1 MKAFTLWLTGLSG
14 SGKTTIADK
23 LAERLREEGKK
34 IVIIDADVI
43 RKEVLPELGYSD
55 EERHKIRQTIA
66 NVCHLLTKNGIIN
79 IASAIAATKESKDYA
94 IQTANKIYWAYVKCP
109 IKECEERDPQG
120 NYKKFREGVWD
131 NFVGITTPYHE
142 PENPDVV
149 IETDKESVEEGVE
162 KLLHFLKEKVN

>member
-94 IQTANKIYWAYVKCP
+94 IQTGNKNKTCFAHSEIP
-109 IKECEERDPQG
+109 SNKEQSINP
-120 NYKKFREGVWD
+120 KF
-131 NFVGITTPYHE
+131 
-142 PENPDVV
+142 
-149 IETDKESVEEGVE
+149 
-162 KLLHFLKEKVN
+162 LLFFS